1 MWIKKLY
8 VKITFW
14 LLSRSLKVVHK
25 IDKEVE
31 KFWSKI
37 ENSNSFA
44 FIIEPK
50 GPCLVVK
57 REGEKII
64 TTTSCKE
71 QADILFIFKTINSA
85 FSVFS
90 AQKPTIR
97 AYAEN
102 RILIKGDIGD
112 IMWVMRIMDRVQ
124 FYLFP
129 RFIAK
134 RVIKKFPDWGLGKT
148 LLKKFTFACRFVLG

>member
-8 VKITFW
+8 IKITFW
-14 LLSRSLKVVHK
+14 LLARTLKVVHK
-25 IDKEVE
+25 ADKEVV

-44 FIIEPK
+44 FTIEPD
-50 GPCLVVK
+50 GPCLMVK
-57 REGEKII
+57 RVGEKII
-64 TTTSCKE
+64 TKASCEE

-102 RILIKGDIGD
+102 RIKIKGDIGD

-134 RVIKKFPDWGLGKT
+134 RVTKKLPDWGLGKT
-148 LLKKFTFACRFVLG
+148 LLKKLAFTFRFVLG